1 MITLNKKNRLA
12 IVLSI
17 FWMLGVVFF
26 GLVTAGGDDYL
37 ANIFVF
43 LILFGLPVYVYWGYR
58 FYKGD
63 LN

>member
-1 MITLNKKNRLA
+1 MITLDKKNRLA

-17 FWMLGVVFF
+17 FWILGTVFF
-26 GLVTAGGDDYL
+26 GLNYSPSLEYL
-37 ANIFVF
+37 FQF
-43 LILFGLPVYVYWGYR
+43 LIFFGLPVYVYWGYR